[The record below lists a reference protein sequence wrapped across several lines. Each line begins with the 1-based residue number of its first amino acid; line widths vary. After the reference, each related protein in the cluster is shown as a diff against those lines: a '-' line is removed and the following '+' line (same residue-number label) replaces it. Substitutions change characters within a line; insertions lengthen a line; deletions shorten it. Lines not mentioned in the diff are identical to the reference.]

1 MSIVRIQATEP
12 METMESPDNISESVD
27 WYPNLICFNR
37 SCITVLVAV
46 VAVVALGLHQSA
58 SKTGWLDRL
67 VLYHKERF
75 INELRKVKSYAGASR
90 STSAP
95 IEPTPFNATL
105 LPKPAGFVDSGGWDY
120 ESVVRLMIMLKSS
133 EAAKP
138 TLKSLRRMLQPT
150 RRLMMSM
157 KDSMQKFPGLK
168 AESND
173 IYYEIEYTSQEEESV
188 PAPEELPEDQVVVVV
203 SNPVEARLPSTRIS
217 VQLLSSSLTE
227 WLQLRLPGKGSRAS
241 EGLLG
246 FFRFLEHFS
255 VVTRSLELCP
265 AYGNRLTTYSWNL
278 QHKLEIL
285 TARARAA
292 REMPTTKPPVIQSIT
307 LHPTLFKTQ
316 LPVAY
321 PYLRLA
327 RLFRVTISG
336 HRKCGPADGEQRPW
350 KPMKSTTGAPSQGGG
365 DAGNGTTGAGA
376 EGGDSTP
383 AGDGGTP
390 GEGGATGET
399 TPAGGG
405 GDAADPT
412 TPEPE

>member
-1 MSIVRIQATEP
+1 MFH
-12 METMESPDNISESVD
+12 
-27 WYPNLICFNR
+27 CR
-37 SCITVLVAV
+37 SCITVLVV
-46 VAVVALGLHQSA
+46 VVSVVALGLHQSG

-75 INELRKVKSYAGASR
+75 INELRKVKSYSGGSR

-217 VQLLSSSLTE
+217 VQLL
-227 WLQLRLPGKGSRAS
+227 R
-241 EGLLG
+241 
-246 FFRFLEHFS
+246 
-255 VVTRSLELCP
+255 
-265 AYGNRLTTYSWNL
+265 
-278 QHKLEIL
+278 EIL

-292 REMPTTKPPVIQSIT
+292 REMPTTKPPVI
-307 LHPTLFKTQ
+307 
-316 LPVAY
+316 
-321 PYLRLA
+321 
-327 RLFRVTISG
+327 
-336 HRKCGPADGEQRPW
+336 PW

-405 GDAADPT
+405 GGDAADPT

>member
-1 MSIVRIQATEP
+1 MYHLMVS
-12 METMESPDNISESVD
+12 
-27 WYPNLICFNR
+27 NR
-37 SCITVLVAV
+37 
-46 VAVVALGLHQSA
+46 
-58 SKTGWLDRL
+58 
-67 VLYHKERF
+67 
-75 INELRKVKSYAGASR
+75 
-90 STSAP
+90 
-95 IEPTPFNATL
+95 
-105 LPKPAGFVDSGGWDY
+105 
-120 ESVVRLMIMLKSS
+120 
-133 EAAKP
+133 
-138 TLKSLRRMLQPT
+138 
-150 RRLMMSM
+150 RRLWTLETPEALQVRCRPFGGYEFKGCWGIWEWYGGNWASSNLTHSFIYGEICLWF
-157 KDSMQKFPGLK
+157 KKSIIPHGRNIDSSCARGQGD
-168 AESND
+168 ADHE
-173 IYYEIEYTSQEEESV
+173 TACHSV
-188 PAPEELPEDQVVVVV
+188 
-203 SNPVEARLPSTRIS
+203 IS
-217 VQLLSSSLTE
+217 
-227 WLQLRLPGKGSRAS
+227 
-241 EGLLG
+241 
-246 FFRFLEHFS
+246 
-255 VVTRSLELCP
+255 
-265 AYGNRLTTYSWNL
+265 
-278 QHKLEIL
+278 
-285 TARARAA
+285 
-292 REMPTTKPPVIQSIT
+292 QSIT